1 MDSRSIPEQ
10 ALTCQRAL
18 CVGELTLGMRVSA
31 VAMAV
36 PSQTQSAD
44 ELAPLIDRTAQWIHE
59 HTGVINRRVAPANM
73 APAELAA
80 LAAGEVISQTGKP
93 DLILYAGALTQQL
106 VPDTSVFVQKALGLE
121 GINAFTVNQTCLSF
135 IAAIQVANS
144 LLKDQSYSRILICA
158 AELATRGRSFHE
170 PESASLLGD
179 GAAAAMIE
187 YMPESTSELLHCKM
201 ETWPEGTELC
211 YVRAGNHPPPSAS
224 ADHEELFRFHMH
236 GPQLYRFVRPRLK
249 RFIADFLQSANCSID
264 EVQVIV
270 PHQASGPGLRILEQC
285 GFANERIVN
294 IVANYGN
301 CVAASIPMA
310 LAAAH
315 QEQRL
320 VRGEK
325 VLLIGTAAGV
335 SIGAALLRW

>member
-1 MDSRSIPEQ
+1 
-10 ALTCQRAL
+10 
-18 CVGELTLGMRVSA
+18 MRVSA

-36 PSQTQSAD
+36 PEQIQTAS
-44 ELAPLIDRTAQWIHE
+44 ELAPLIDRSAEWIKE
-59 HTGVINRRVAPANM
+59 HTGVLRRHVAPATT

-80 LAAGEVISQTGKP
+80 IAASDVISQTGKP

-106 VPDTSVFVQKALGLE
+106 VPDTSVFVQRALGLE
-121 GINAFTVNQTCLSF
+121 GINAFTINQTCLSF
-135 IAAIQVANS
+135 IAALQVANS
-144 LLKDQSYSRILICA
+144 LLKDRSYSRILICS
-158 AELATRGRSFHE
+158 AELATRGRSLLE

-187 YMPESTSELLHCKM
+187 YEVGSTSDLLHCKVA
-201 ETWPEGTELC
+201 TWPEGTELC
-211 YVRAGNHPPPSAS
+211 YVRAGNHPPPCNSD
-224 ADHEELFRFHMH
+224 DHEALFRFHMH

-249 RFIADFLQSANCSID
+249 QFVAEFLKSANCSID
-264 EVQVIV
+264 EIQLVV

-285 GFANERIVN
+285 GFPKSRIIN
-294 IVANYGN
+294 IVADYGN

-310 LAAAH
+310 LAVAT

-320 VRGEK
+320 VRGDK
-325 VLLIGTAAGV
+325 VMLIGTAAGV

>member
-1 MDSRSIPEQ
+1 
-10 ALTCQRAL
+10 
-18 CVGELTLGMRVSA
+18 MRVSA

-36 PSQTQSAD
+36 PSQVQSAD
-44 ELAPLIDRTAQWIHE
+44 ELAPLIDRSAQWIQE
-59 HTGVINRRVAPANM
+59 HTGVLNRHIAAANM

-80 LAAGEVISQTGKP
+80 IAAREVISKTGKP

-144 LLKDQSYSRILICA
+144 LLKDRAYARILICS
-158 AELATRGRSFHE
+158 AELATRGRSFKE

-179 GAAAAMIE
+179 GAAAAIVE
-187 YMPESTSELLHCKM
+187 YTSDSSSELLHCQIQ
-201 ETWPEGTELC
+201 TWPEGTELC
-211 YVRAGNHPPPSAS
+211 YVRAGNHPPPSAT

-249 RFIADFLQSANCSID
+249 KFIAEFLASANCSID
-264 EVQVIV
+264 EIQVIV

-285 GFANERIVN
+285 GFSHERIINV
-294 IVANYGN
+294 VADYGN

-310 LAAAH
+310 IAVANK
-315 QEQRL
+315 EQRL
-320 VRGEK
+320 VRGDK
-325 VLLIGTAAGV
+325 LLLIGTAAGV
-335 SIGAALLRW
+335 SVGAALLRW

>member
-1 MDSRSIPEQ
+1 MI
-10 ALTCQRAL
+10 
-18 CVGELTLGMRVSA
+18 LGMRVSA

-36 PSQTQSAD
+36 PSQIQSAD
-44 ELAPLIDRTAQWIHE
+44 ELAPLIDRTAQWIQD
-59 HTGVINRRVAPANM
+59 HTGVLNRHVAPASM

-80 LAAGEVISQTGKP
+80 IAAREVISQTGKP

-121 GINAFTVNQTCLSF
+121 GINAFSVNQTCLSF
-135 IAAIQVANS
+135 IAALQVADS
-144 LLKDQSYSRILICA
+144 LLKNQAYTRILICS
-158 AELATRGRSFHE
+158 AELATRGRSFKE

-187 YMPESTSELLHCKM
+187 YAPDSDSELLHCKIQ
-201 ETWPEGTELC
+201 TWPEGTELC
-211 YVRAGNHPPPSAS
+211 YVRAGNHPPPSAA

-236 GPQLYRFVRPRLK
+236 GPPLYRFVRPRLK
-249 RFIADFLQSANCSID
+249 RFIAEFLESANCSIN
-264 EVQVIV
+264 EIQVIV

-285 GFANERIVN
+285 GFAHERIVC
-294 IVANYGN
+294 IVAEYGN

-310 LAAAH
+310 IAIAS

-320 VRGEK
+320 ARGDK
-325 VLLIGTAAGV
+325 LLLVGTAAGV
-335 SIGAALLRW
+335 SIGAALMRW